1 MNKTLSIGLAGFS
14 FTIEEHAY
22 IKLNDY
28 LAALRRSMEPEEA
41 NEVMQDIEMRIVEIF
56 KSRLGKREVVND
68 EDVEAI
74 IALIGTPE
82 QIDEQEQEYTSK
94 EKSGSSRA
102 SGSGFSRDK
111 QLFRDPETK
120 MIGGV
125 SGGLAGYLG
134 VDIVWIRL
142 AFVLLLFAKG
152 FGALIYIILWIV
164 VPKAKTAGDFLKMRG
179 KPLNF
184 DNLKEQSNKVVQFA
198 TDSSEKVNQFYQ
210 SNKGQANDVG
220 NAFLKALSIIFG
232 LFTSA
237 IAVSFFLGSIAV
249 LFGGLSFGEGAI
261 DIPENINFY
270 FNDGVTGS
278 AIIFFGFLSMF
289 IPAIIFTLISL
300 KLFSPN
306 LKIKYMGYLIGTLVL
321 CWIVLIGFIGYSAS
335 KTNFRF
341 NGHNEETE
349 NISINTK
356 SDSIILDNKKVIIP
370 ENFKSYISDIYSDKK
385 TIFEKTYPYIHV
397 ERKDVAAPYLIVE
410 KSANGYNKPLQMKLP
425 VEVIDNKILLPN
437 YFSYNYDN
445 RFRHYRIEYKLVVP
459 KKMKVVTA
467 PGADVSLNEKDND
480 DDDSFNGNISI
491 STTGNEDAPDSI
503 IVNGKKVA
511 VDDIKI
517 GKSDDDNKI
526 KIDKDSIKEV
536 NVSISNGKKEVKI
549 KKTCLVMKGYM
560 LNRFVYINS

>member
-56 KSRLGKREVVND
+56 KTRLGKREVVND

-125 SGGLAGYLG
+125 SGGLVGYLG

-397 ERKDVAAPYLIVE
+397 ERKDIAAPYLIVE

-517 GKSDDDNKI
+517 GKSDNDNKI

-549 KKTCLVMKGYM
+549 KT
-560 LNRFVYINS
+560 R

>member
-1 MNKTLSIGLAGFS
+1 
-14 FTIEEHAY
+14 
-22 IKLNDY
+22 
-28 LAALRRSMEPEEA
+28 
-41 NEVMQDIEMRIVEIF
+41 
-56 KSRLGKREVVND
+56 
-68 EDVEAI
+68 
-74 IALIGTPE
+74 
-82 QIDEQEQEYTSK
+82 
-94 EKSGSSRA
+94 
-102 SGSGFSRDK
+102 
-111 QLFRDPETK
+111 

-306 LKIKYMGYLIGTLVL
+306 LKIKYMGYLIVII
-321 CWIVLIGFIGYSAS
+321 CIVLDC
-335 KTNFRF
+335 T
-341 NGHNEETE
+341 
-349 NISINTK
+349 
-356 SDSIILDNKKVIIP
+356 
-370 ENFKSYISDIYSDKK
+370 
-385 TIFEKTYPYIHV
+385 
-397 ERKDVAAPYLIVE
+397 
-410 KSANGYNKPLQMKLP
+410 
-425 VEVIDNKILLPN
+425 
-437 YFSYNYDN
+437 
-445 RFRHYRIEYKLVVP
+445 YRIHWL
-459 KKMKVVTA
+459 
-467 PGADVSLNEKDND
+467 LR
-480 DDDSFNGNISI
+480 I
-491 STTGNEDAPDSI
+491 
-503 IVNGKKVA
+503 
-511 VDDIKI
+511 
-517 GKSDDDNKI
+517 
-526 KIDKDSIKEV
+526 
-536 NVSISNGKKEVKI
+536 
-549 KKTCLVMKGYM
+549 
-560 LNRFVYINS
+560 

>member
-28 LAALRRSMEPEEA
+28 LAALHRSMEPEEA

-335 KTNFRF
+335 KANFRF

-356 SDSIILDNKKVIIP
+356 SDSIILDSKKVIIP

-385 TIFEKTYPYIHV
+385 TIFEETYPYVQI
-397 ERKDVAAPYLIVE
+397 ERKDVAAPYLIIE

-459 KKMKVVTA
+459 KKMKVITA
-467 PGADVSLNEKDND
+467 PGADVSINEKDND

-517 GKSDDDNKI
+517 GKSDDDKKI

-549 KKTCLVMKGYM
+549 KTK
-560 LNRFVYINS
+560 

>member
-56 KSRLGKREVVND
+56 KTRLGKREVVND

-549 KKTCLVMKGYM
+549 KT
-560 LNRFVYINS
+560 R

>member
-517 GKSDDDNKI
+517 GKSDDNNKI

-549 KKTCLVMKGYM
+549 KT
-560 LNRFVYINS
+560 R

>member
-56 KSRLGKREVVND
+56 KTRLGKREVVND

-397 ERKDVAAPYLIVE
+397 ERKDIAAPYLIVE

-517 GKSDDDNKI
+517 GKSDNDNKI

-549 KKTCLVMKGYM
+549 KT
-560 LNRFVYINS
+560 R

>member
-549 KKTCLVMKGYM
+549 KT
-560 LNRFVYINS
+560 R

>member
-56 KSRLGKREVVND
+56 KTRLGKREVVND

-94 EKSGSSRA
+94 EKSESSRA

-517 GKSDDDNKI
+517 GKSDNDNKI

-549 KKTCLVMKGYM
+549 KT
-560 LNRFVYINS
+560 R

>member
-56 KSRLGKREVVND
+56 KTRLGKREVVND

-94 EKSGSSRA
+94 EKSESSRA

-152 FGALIYIILWIV
+152 FGALIYIIFWIV

-517 GKSDDDNKI
+517 GKSDNDNKI

-549 KKTCLVMKGYM
+549 KT
-560 LNRFVYINS
+560 R

>member
-210 SNKGQANDVG
+210 NNKGQANDVG

-335 KTNFRF
+335 KANFRF

-356 SDSIILDNKKVIIP
+356 SDSIILDSKKVIIP

-385 TIFEKTYPYIHV
+385 TIFEETYPYVQI
-397 ERKDVAAPYLIVE
+397 ERKDVAAPYLIIE

-459 KKMKVVTA
+459 KKMKVITA
-467 PGADVSLNEKDND
+467 PGADVSINEKDND

-517 GKSDDDNKI
+517 GKSDDDKKI

-549 KKTCLVMKGYM
+549 KTK
-560 LNRFVYINS
+560 

>member
-56 KSRLGKREVVND
+56 KTRLGKREVVND

-467 PGADVSLNEKDND
+467 PGADISLNEKDND

-517 GKSDDDNKI
+517 GKSEDNNKI

-549 KKTCLVMKGYM
+549 KT
-560 LNRFVYINS
+560 R

>member
-1 MNKTLSIGLAGFS
+1 
-14 FTIEEHAY
+14 
-22 IKLNDY
+22 
-28 LAALRRSMEPEEA
+28 
-41 NEVMQDIEMRIVEIF
+41 MRIVEIF
-56 KSRLGKREVVND
+56 KTRLGKREVVND

-249 LFGGLSFGEGAI
+249 LFGGLSFGDGAI

-517 GKSDDDNKI
+517 GKSDDNNKI

-549 KKTCLVMKGYM
+549 KT
-560 LNRFVYINS
+560 R

>member
-56 KSRLGKREVVND
+56 KTRLGKREVVND

-480 DDDSFNGNISI
+480 DDDTFNGNISI

-517 GKSDDDNKI
+517 GKSSNDNKI

-549 KKTCLVMKGYM
+549 KT
-560 LNRFVYINS
+560 R

>member
-56 KSRLGKREVVND
+56 KTRLGKREVVND

-102 SGSGFSRDK
+102 IGSGFSRDK

-397 ERKDVAAPYLIVE
+397 ERKDIAAPYLIVE

-517 GKSDDDNKI
+517 GKSDNDNKI

-549 KKTCLVMKGYM
+549 KT
-560 LNRFVYINS
+560 R

>member
-56 KSRLGKREVVND
+56 KTRLGKREVVND

-480 DDDSFNGNISI
+480 DDDTFNGNISI

-549 KKTCLVMKGYM
+549 KT
-560 LNRFVYINS
+560 R

>member
-249 LFGGLSFGEGAI
+249 LFGGLSFGDGAI

-549 KKTCLVMKGYM
+549 KT
-560 LNRFVYINS
+560 R

>member
-56 KSRLGKREVVND
+56 KTRLGKREVVND

-270 FNDGVTGS
+270 FNDGATGS

-335 KTNFRF
+335 KANFRF

-385 TIFEKTYPYIHV
+385 TIFEETYPYVHI
-397 ERKDVAAPYLIVE
+397 ERKDVAAPYLIIE

-517 GKSDDDNKI
+517 GKSDNDKKI

-549 KKTCLVMKGYM
+549 KT
-560 LNRFVYINS
+560 R

>member
-56 KSRLGKREVVND
+56 KTRLGKREVVND

-335 KTNFRF
+335 KANFRF

-356 SDSIILDNKKVIIP
+356 SDSIILDSKKVIIP

-385 TIFEKTYPYIHV
+385 TIFEETYPYVQI
-397 ERKDVAAPYLIVE
+397 ERKDVAAPYLIIE

-459 KKMKVVTA
+459 KKMKVITA
-467 PGADVSLNEKDND
+467 PGADVSINEKDND

-517 GKSDDDNKI
+517 GKSDDDKKI

-549 KKTCLVMKGYM
+549 KTK
-560 LNRFVYINS
+560 

>member
-56 KSRLGKREVVND
+56 KTRLGKREVVND

-549 KKTCLVMKGYM
+549 KTK
-560 LNRFVYINS
+560 

>member
-56 KSRLGKREVVND
+56 KTRLGKREVVND

-517 GKSDDDNKI
+517 GKSDNDNKI

-549 KKTCLVMKGYM
+549 KT
-560 LNRFVYINS
+560 R

>member
-56 KSRLGKREVVND
+56 KTRLGKREVVND

-249 LFGGLSFGEGAI
+249 LFGGLSFGDGAI

-517 GKSDDDNKI
+517 GKSDDNNKI

-549 KKTCLVMKGYM
+549 KT
-560 LNRFVYINS
+560 R

>member
-56 KSRLGKREVVND
+56 KTRLGKREVVND

-517 GKSDDDNKI
+517 GKSDDNNKI

-549 KKTCLVMKGYM
+549 KT
-560 LNRFVYINS
+560 R

>member
-56 KSRLGKREVVND
+56 KTRLGKREVVND

-356 SDSIILDNKKVIIP
+356 SDSIILDNKRLLFGELQII
-370 ENFKSYISDIYSDKK
+370 Y
-385 TIFEKTYPYIHV
+385 
-397 ERKDVAAPYLIVE
+397 
-410 KSANGYNKPLQMKLP
+410 Q
-425 VEVIDNKILLPN
+425 
-437 YFSYNYDN
+437 
-445 RFRHYRIEYKLVVP
+445 
-459 KKMKVVTA
+459 
-467 PGADVSLNEKDND
+467 
-480 DDDSFNGNISI
+480 
-491 STTGNEDAPDSI
+491 
-503 IVNGKKVA
+503 
-511 VDDIKI
+511 
-517 GKSDDDNKI
+517 
-526 KIDKDSIKEV
+526 
-536 NVSISNGKKEVKI
+536 
-549 KKTCLVMKGYM
+549 
-560 LNRFVYINS
+560 

>member
-56 KSRLGKREVVND
+56 KTRLGKREVVND

-491 STTGNEDAPDSI
+491 STTGNEDTPDSI

-549 KKTCLVMKGYM
+549 KT
-560 LNRFVYINS
+560 R

>member
-56 KSRLGKREVVND
+56 KTRLGKREVVND

-120 MIGGV
+120 MIGV

-220 NAFLKALSIIFG
+220 NAFLKLFLLS
-232 LFTSA
+232 L
-237 IAVSFFLGSIAV
+237 
-249 LFGGLSFGEGAI
+249 
-261 DIPENINFY
+261 DY
-270 FNDGVTGS
+270 
-278 AIIFFGFLSMF
+278 
-289 IPAIIFTLISL
+289 SL
-300 KLFSPN
+300 QQLQYHFS
-306 LKIKYMGYLIGTLVL
+306 
-321 CWIVLIGFIGYSAS
+321 
-335 KTNFRF
+335 
-341 NGHNEETE
+341 
-349 NISINTK
+349 
-356 SDSIILDNKKVIIP
+356 
-370 ENFKSYISDIYSDKK
+370 
-385 TIFEKTYPYIHV
+385 
-397 ERKDVAAPYLIVE
+397 
-410 KSANGYNKPLQMKLP
+410 
-425 VEVIDNKILLPN
+425 
-437 YFSYNYDN
+437 
-445 RFRHYRIEYKLVVP
+445 
-459 KKMKVVTA
+459 
-467 PGADVSLNEKDND
+467 
-480 DDDSFNGNISI
+480 
-491 STTGNEDAPDSI
+491 
-503 IVNGKKVA
+503 
-511 VDDIKI
+511 
-517 GKSDDDNKI
+517 
-526 KIDKDSIKEV
+526 
-536 NVSISNGKKEVKI
+536 
-549 KKTCLVMKGYM
+549 
-560 LNRFVYINS
+560 

>member
-56 KSRLGKREVVND
+56 KTRLGKREVVND

-249 LFGGLSFGEGAI
+249 LFGGLSFGDGAI

-517 GKSDDDNKI
+517 GKSDNDNKI

-549 KKTCLVMKGYM
+549 KT
-560 LNRFVYINS
+560 R

>member
-370 ENFKSYISDIYSDKK
+370 ENFKSYISDIYSDKR

-549 KKTCLVMKGYM
+549 KT
-560 LNRFVYINS
+560 R

>member
-56 KSRLGKREVVND
+56 KTRLGKREVVND

-94 EKSGSSRA
+94 EKSGSSRS

-237 IAVSFFLGSIAV
+237 IAASFFLGSIAV

-480 DDDSFNGNISI
+480 DDDTFNGNISI

-517 GKSDDDNKI
+517 GKSSDDNKI

-549 KKTCLVMKGYM
+549 KT
-560 LNRFVYINS
+560 R

>member
-56 KSRLGKREVVND
+56 KGRLGKREVVND
-68 EDVEAI
+68 EDVEAV

-82 QIDEQEQEYTSK
+82 QIDEQEQEYTAK
-94 EKSGSSRA
+94 EKSGYTKSGNGYSRE
-102 SGSGFSRDK
+102 K

-152 FGALIYIILWIV
+152 FGFLIYVILWIV
-164 VPKAKTAGDFLKMRG
+164 VPMAKTAGDFLKMRG

-210 SNKGQANDVG
+210 DNKGQAGNVG
-220 NAFLKALSIIFG
+220 NAFLKALAIIFG
-232 LFTSA
+232 LFTASIA
-237 IAVSFFLGSIAV
+237 ISFFLGSIAV

-270 FNDGVTGS
+270 FNDGITGS
-278 AIIFFGFLSMF
+278 AIIFFGFLSLL

-306 LKIKYMGYLIGTLVL
+306 LKIKYMGYLIGALVV

-335 KTNFRF
+335 KANFRF
-341 NGHNEETE
+341 NGHNEEVE
-349 NISINTK
+349 NISITTK
-356 SDSIILDNKKVIIP
+356 SDSIILDSKKVIIP
-370 ENFKSYISDIYSDKK
+370 ENFRSYISDIYSDKK
-385 TIFEKTYPYIHV
+385 TIFEETYPYVNI
-397 ERKDVAAPYLIVE
+397 ERKEVTAPYLIVE
-410 KSANGYNKPLQMKLP
+410 KSANGYNKPLQMKVP
-425 VEVIDNKILLPN
+425 VEVVDNKILFPN
-437 YFSYNYDN
+437 YISYGYEN
-445 RFRHYRIEYKLVVP
+445 RFRNYHIEYKLVVP
-459 KKMKVVTA
+459 KKMKVVKA
-467 PGADVSLNEKDND
+467 SGADVSISKDEND
-480 DDDSFNGNISI
+480 DDDSFNGNITI
-491 STTGNEDAPDSI
+491 NTTGSDEDAPDSI

-511 VDDIKI
+511 VEDIKI
-517 GKSDDDNKI
+517 GKTQDDKKI

-549 KKTCLVMKGYM
+549 KT
-560 LNRFVYINS
+560 R

>member
-210 SNKGQANDVG
+210 NNKGQANDVG

-237 IAVSFFLGSIAV
+237 IAVSFFLGSITV

-306 LKIKYMGYLIGTLVL
+306 LKIKYMGYLIATLVL

-335 KTNFRF
+335 KANFRF

-356 SDSIILDNKKVIIP
+356 SDSIILDSKKVIIP

-385 TIFEKTYPYIHV
+385 TIFEETYPYVQI
-397 ERKDVAAPYLIVE
+397 ERKDVAAPYLIIE
-410 KSANGYNKPLQMKLP
+410 KSANGYNKPLQMKLS

-459 KKMKVVTA
+459 KKMKVITA
-467 PGADVSLNEKDND
+467 PGADVSINEKDND

-517 GKSDDDNKI
+517 GKSDDDKKI

-549 KKTCLVMKGYM
+549 KTK
-560 LNRFVYINS
+560 